1 MSAQPY
7 GRVSALFNGT
17 VPNYFNDMGKSD
29 HSGPEHAET
38 SIHLSDALG
47 ELACTHTALRQAARR
62 LGHLYDEVVAPTG
75 LKATQIGLLAQTD
88 SLGGANG
95 PTLQAL
101 AERLAIGISSL
112 TYALRPLVRDGM
124 IELRQDA
131 HDKRTKH
138 ASLTALGRAR
148 LAEGFALWAV
158 ANRRT
163 EIVLGHDSASKLRAL
178 ADEVSSKEFLEAYK
192 APQGTEK
199 KPKT

>member
-1 MSAQPY
+1 MLRCPTISNGMSK
-7 GRVSALFNGT
+7 L
-17 VPNYFNDMGKSD
+17 DDSD
-29 HSGPEHAET
+29 VERDEPG
-38 SIHLSDALG
+38 IQLNDALG

-62 LGHLYDEVVAPTG
+62 LGHLYDEAVAPTG
-75 LKATQIGLLAQTD
+75 LKATQVGLLSQTD
-88 SLGGANG
+88 RLGGEDG

-138 ASLTALGRAR
+138 ASLTALGRKR
-148 LAEGFALWAV
+148 LAEGIALWAA

-163 EIVLGHDSASKLRAL
+163 EIVLGHTSANRLRAL
-178 ADEVSSKEFLEAYK
+178 ADEVSSSEFLKAYK
-192 APQGTEK
+192 AGHAIGA
-199 KPKT
+199 KPKTSHKR